1 MTATKLVN
9 RAVIL
14 ARGLGTRM
22 RSDAESAKLDTSQSA
37 VADSGMKAMIP
48 FGRPFLDFV
57 LSGLADAE
65 YRSACIVIGPEHS
78 VVQEH
83 YARIK
88 PNRIDVQFVIQEKAI
103 GTADAVLTAQTFADG
118 EEFVVLNGDNLYPME
133 VLAGLRNL
141 GEPGAVMF
149 DEAALVRNSNIPA
162 ERIRAFAYGKVDSD
176 GYLTELV
183 EKPDELS
190 AAELLVGSLISMNCW
205 RFSAEI
211 FAACKSVKISSRGE
225 YELPVAVGEAVRGGM
240 RLKIARSTA
249 GVLDLS
255 RRSDISAVA
264 ERLKEIQVR
273 L

>member
-1 MTATKLVN
+1 MTSAKLVD

-22 RSDAESAKLDTSQSA
+22 RSDAQSARLDTSQSA

-48 FGRPFLDFV
+48 FGRPFLDFI

-65 YRSACIVIGPEHS
+65 YLSACIVIGPEHS
-78 VVQEH
+78 VVQEY

-88 PNRIDVQFVIQEKAI
+88 QARIDVQFAIQEKAT
-103 GTADAVLTAQTFADG
+103 GTADAVLTAIAFADG

-133 VLAGLRNL
+133 VLAALRNL
-141 GEPGAVMF
+141 REPGAVMF

-162 ERIRAFAYGKVDSD
+162 ERIRAFAYGKVNSD

-183 EKPDELS
+183 EKPDES
-190 AAELLVGSLISMNCW
+190 RAAELRVDSLISMNCW
-205 RFSAEI
+205 RFSSEI
-211 FAACKSVKISSRGE
+211 FAACRSVKISSRGE

-255 RRSDISAVA
+255 RRSDIATVA
-264 ERLKEIQVR
+264 ERLKNIQVR